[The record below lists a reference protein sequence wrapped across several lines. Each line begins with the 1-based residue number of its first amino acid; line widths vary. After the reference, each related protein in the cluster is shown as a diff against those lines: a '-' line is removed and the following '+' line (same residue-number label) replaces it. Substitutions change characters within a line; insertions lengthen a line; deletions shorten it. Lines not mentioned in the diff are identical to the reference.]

1 MYTILK
7 KNESDNTRKSTSIL
21 VIAEHS
27 YYNQHLKQ
35 KNYKYN
41 KSIFFHNRFRDKQQ
55 FLRSHVKNALNNWM
69 WYETK
74 VSGNKKENWN
84 IEGTKWK
91 FYHYYIVFTSDS
103 VISLSSQIGELLW
116 SHTCTLGLTS
126 PWWWSRSRSWAIFG
140 CIADSWL

>member
-1 MYTILK
+1 MCTQYW
-7 KNESDNTRKSTSIL
+7 KNESDNTLKSTSIL

-74 VSGNKKENWN
+74 VLGNKKENWN

-91 FYHYYIVFTSDS
+91 FSIIILFLPLILLFLWVRKLENCSG
-103 VISLSSQIGELLW
+103 VIHVHWGSRVLDGEVGVDLELF
-116 SHTCTLGLTS
+116 LVV
-126 PWWWSRSRSWAIFG
+126 
-140 CIADSWL
+140 